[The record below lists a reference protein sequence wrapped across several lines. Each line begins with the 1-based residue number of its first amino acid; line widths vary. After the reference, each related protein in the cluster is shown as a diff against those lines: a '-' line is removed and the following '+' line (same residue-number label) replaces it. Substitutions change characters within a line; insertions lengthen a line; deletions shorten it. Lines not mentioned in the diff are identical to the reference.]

1 MSVKTHSFRGGMRA
15 NSIYVPTTYLFVPAD
30 GGEFTPVETDTSVT
44 KLPRGRGQLLG
55 WNWDRVWSA
64 KQEPPIA
71 CDGEDI
77 RRSAFGMKETP
88 LLEREN
94 S

>member
-1 MSVKTHSFRGGMRA
+1 MRA

-55 WNWDRVWSA
+55 VELGSSMVCEAGSPRTLAVGGRHV
-64 KQEPPIA
+64 EPA
-71 CDGEDI
+71 I
-77 RRSAFGMKETP
+77 R
-88 LLEREN
+88 
-94 S
+94 